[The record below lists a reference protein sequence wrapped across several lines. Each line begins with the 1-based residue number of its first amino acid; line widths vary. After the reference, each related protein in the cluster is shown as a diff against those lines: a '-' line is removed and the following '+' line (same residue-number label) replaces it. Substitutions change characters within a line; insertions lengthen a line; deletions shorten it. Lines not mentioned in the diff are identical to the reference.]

1 MFSPISRLMSNA
13 ILEENENVAEVDEEL
28 ALDEQPT
35 PSKTSSASASNSDSQ
50 SLKSLQ
56 NIQEEEHNSDFEELK
71 EDEED
76 TKSGNIIE
84 TPVAKISNMLST
96 AMVEAFPGVTKKK
109 LSGRISTM
117 RRQSTM
123 MKKKHAKHKT

>member
-50 SLKSLQ
+50 SLKSL
-56 NIQEEEHNSDFEELK
+56 
-71 EDEED
+71 
-76 TKSGNIIE
+76 
-84 TPVAKISNMLST
+84 
-96 AMVEAFPGVTKKK
+96 
-109 LSGRISTM
+109 
-117 RRQSTM
+117 
-123 MKKKHAKHKT
+123 

>member
-1 MFSPISRLMSNA
+1 MFSPISRLMTNA
-13 ILEENENVAEVDEEL
+13 ILEENENVAEVDEDL

-35 PSKTSSASASNSDSQ
+35 PSKTSSASASSSDLQ

-56 NIQEEEHNSDFEELK
+56 NIQEEEHNSDTEELK

-76 TKSGNIIE
+76 DKSGNIIE

-96 AMVEAFPGVTKKK
+96 AMVEAIPGIPKKK
-109 LSGRISTM
+109 SSSRISTM
-117 RRQSTM
+117 RRQSTLM
-123 MKKKHAKHKT
+123 RKKPAKHKT

>member
-84 TPVAKISNMLST
+84 TPLAKISNMLST

-109 LSGRISTM
+109 SSGRISTM
-117 RRQSTM
+117 RRQSTL

>member
-1 MFSPISRLMSNA
+1 MSNA

-117 RRQSTM
+117 RRQSTL